1 MSSTSFDVPSAAP
14 RHEEELDPSAIARQ
28 LERALQGLA
37 ACAAPE
43 KELAVDG
50 TTESEVARR
59 RRLAA
64 WVAGLP
70 RTKQLRLAGAASLL
84 DGQFDDEP
92 ALRR

>member
-1 MSSTSFDVPSAAP
+1 MSSTSYDAPASAP
-14 RHEEELDPSAIARQ
+14 RHEEELDPAAIARQ

-37 ACAAPE
+37 ACAAPGDV
-43 KELAVDG
+43 AVEG
-50 TTESEVARR
+50 TAESEIARR

-84 DGQFDDEP
+84 DGQFDDEVRP
-92 ALRR
+92 ALR